1 MAKDMITCDL
11 EHERPRRA
19 TIRVEIKSSR
29 ASSPGRPM
37 VREVALFAEHAR
49 QLRQMGLEVVAT

>member
-1 MAKDMITCDL
+1 MAKGVMTCEL

-19 TIRVEIKSSR
+19 AIRVEIKSSR

-37 VREVALFAEHAR
+37 IREVTLCAEHAR
-49 QLRQMGLEVVAT
+49 QLRQIGLEIVPT